1 MRGIL
6 TWGPAAIWAAVLFF
20 LSGSSDT
27 PDTSWL
33 PFGDK
38 LGHMVLYAV
47 LGAAL
52 AWGRWA
58 SSSRLPHS
66 MFILTGVLY
75 GVIDEWHQSFVPG
88 RESSVADVVADALG
102 LAIGYGGSILA
113 SAAHRKRKAL
123 NERHPN
129 P

>member
-1 MRGIL
+1 MRGVL
-6 TWGPAAIWAAVLFF
+6 TWGPAAIWAAVLFLF
-20 LSGSSDT
+20 SRSSET
-27 PDTSWL
+27 PDTTWL

-38 LGHMVLYAV
+38 LGHMALYAV

-52 AWGRWA
+52 AWGRQA
-58 SSSRLPHS
+58 SSSRLPH
-66 MFILTGVLY
+66 FVFLLIGVLY

-88 RESSVADVVADALG
+88 RESSAADVVADALG
-102 LAIGYGGSILA
+102 LAIGYGGYLA
-113 SAAHRKRKAL
+113 IAARRKRRAA